1 MISRIDHLSIAVTD
15 HEQARRFFQD
25 ILGAVEGASDE
36 HEELQFF
43 WQVFSLGDLSRIEL
57 ISPTGPQSFLHSF
70 LEDRQGGVHHLTLET
85 PNLQK
90 AMEDLKSRGI
100 PYFGYNEYPDGI
112 WKEIYIHPRDAFGV
126 LIQIAEFRPD
136 DFISD
141 RVKLPASRRWKV
153 EKKAGGCA
161 LALSHPG
168 GGMVKVELDDQEARA
183 LLAELGQALEG

>member
-15 HEQARRFFQD
+15 YEKAQRFFQD

-43 WQVFSLGDLSRIEL
+43 WQLFSLGDLSRIEL
-57 ISPTGPQSFLHSF
+57 ISPTGPQSFLHPF
-70 LEDRQGGVHHLTLET
+70 LDGRQGGVHHLTLET
-85 PNLQK
+85 PDLYK

-100 PYFGYNEYPDGI
+100 PYFGYHEYPGGI

-136 DFISD
+136 DFLSEQ
-141 RVKLPASRRWKV
+141 VKLPAGRRWKV

-161 LALSHPG
+161 LVLSHPG
-168 GGMVKVELDDQEARA
+168 GGVVKVELDEQEARA